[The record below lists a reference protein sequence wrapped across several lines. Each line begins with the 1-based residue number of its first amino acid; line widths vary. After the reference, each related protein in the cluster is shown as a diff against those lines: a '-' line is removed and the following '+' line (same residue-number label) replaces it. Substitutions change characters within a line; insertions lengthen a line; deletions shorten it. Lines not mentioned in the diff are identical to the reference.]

1 MIKNILYKP
10 VVHILIIIV
19 ICIVSYS
26 NTFHVPFVFDGLEG
40 IVENPVIKD
49 LHYFIEPSKG
59 ADFKDYF
66 EYTTFKRRYVGYL
79 TFALNYKLH
88 GLDVAGY
95 HMFNLVIHIIN
106 SLLVYVLVIL
116 TFRSHFLKE
125 SKTGQYSMHIAV
137 FAALFFAAHPI
148 QTQAVTYIWQRVT
161 SLSATFYI
169 FSLLMYIKAR
179 FTYEET
185 PSSEQS
191 LGKALK
197 IKTVLY
203 YMVSIISA
211 VLAMKT
217 KEIAFTLPVVIA
229 LYEIMFLNGSLRKRI
244 LFLIP
249 FLITM
254 LIIPLSLIDLD
265 RPVGELL
272 GGISKASKETGGVA
286 RLDYLFTEFRVIVTY
301 IRLIFIPVNQHIDY
315 VYPIYSSLFDP
326 EVLLSVLFLGLIFS
340 LGIYLFYKY
349 RNIAPHSRLI
359 SFGIFW
365 FFITLSVESS
375 IIPIKDVIFEHRI
388 YLPSAG
394 VFVVF
399 STCAFTVWEKLKDRL
414 PNMDTYVITAL
425 ILIVIMLTG
434 ATYARN
440 IIWKDSLSLWMDT
453 VRKSPKNA
461 RAYSSV
467 CYAYRER
474 KLFNEALEYCNTSIQ
489 LNPLYVRPY
498 INRGIIYH
506 TQGHVDKAIEQFQR
520 AIEVKPDFPEAY
532 YDLGIV
538 YHYQGLYNDAIQ
550 QYRKAITLNP
560 GYAEAYNNM
569 GSAYKAKGN
578 IDEAITLYQTAIKYN
593 PESPGAHNNLGSA
606 LKAKGLIDKAISEF
620 RIALQLAPGHAQARN
635 NLGAAT
641 MMKNYLQ
648 KQKKEQ
654 Q

>member
-1 MIKNILYKP
+1 MTCQFGI
-10 VVHILIIIV
+10 
-19 ICIVSYS
+19 
-26 NTFHVPFVFDGLEG
+26 TFCQFDGLEG

-59 ADFKDYF
+59 EDFKDYF
-66 EYTTFKRRYVGYL
+66 EYTTFKRRYIGYL
-79 TFALNYKLH
+79 TFALNYKFH

-95 HMFNLVIHIIN
+95 HIFNLVIHIIN
-106 SLLVYVLVIL
+106 SLLVYLLIIL
-116 TFRSHFLKE
+116 TFRSHFLRE
-125 SKTGQYSMHIAV
+125 SKTRKYSIHIAV
-137 FAALFFAAHPI
+137 FAALLFAAHPI

-161 SLSATFYI
+161 SLTATFYL
-169 FSLLMYIKAR
+169 FSLLMYAKVR
-179 FTYEET
+179 LMYEET
-185 PSSEQS
+185 TSSVRP
-191 LGKALK
+191 GKGLK

-203 YMVSIISA
+203 YLLSIISA

-217 KEIAFTLPVVIA
+217 KEIAFTLPGIIA
-229 LYEIMFLNGSLRKRI
+229 LYEIMFLKGTLKRRI
-244 LFLIP
+244 LCLIP
-249 FLITM
+249 FLLTM
-254 LIIPLSLIDLD
+254 LIIPLSLMDVD
-265 RPVGELL
+265 RPIGELL
-272 GGISKASKETGGVA
+272 GGISEASKETGGVS
-286 RLDYLFTEFRVIVTY
+286 RVNYLLTEFRVIVTY
-301 IRLIFIPVNQHIDY
+301 IRLIFMPVDQHIDY
-315 VYPIYSSLFDP
+315 VYPIYNSLFDP
-326 EVLLSVLFLGLIFS
+326 AVFLSFLLLSLIFS
-340 LGIYLFYKY
+340 LGIFLFYKY

-375 IIPIKDVIFEHRI
+375 IIPIKDVIFEHRM

-399 STCAFTVWEKLKDRL
+399 STCSFTVLEKLKDRL
-414 PNMDTYVITAL
+414 PNIDMYVTTAL
-425 ILIVIMLTG
+425 SLIVVMLTG
-434 ATYARN
+434 AAYARN
-440 IIWKDSLSLWMDT
+440 TIWKDNLSLWMDA
-453 VRKSPKNA
+453 VEKSPKNA

-474 KLFNEALEYCNTSIQ
+474 KLFNEALEYCNTSIK
-489 LNPLYVRPY
+489 LNPFYVRPY

-506 TQGHVDKAIEQFQR
+506 TQGLVNKAVEQFQR

-538 YHYQGLYNDAIQ
+538 YHYQGLYDDAIQ
-550 QYRKAITLNP
+550 QYRKALTLNP

-578 IDEAITLYQTAIKYN
+578 IDEAITLYQTAIKYK

-606 LKAKGLIDKAISEF
+606 LKAKGLIDKAIAEF

-641 MMKNYLQ
+641 MMRDYLQ
-648 KQKKEQ
+648 KQKKEKQ
-654 Q
+654 